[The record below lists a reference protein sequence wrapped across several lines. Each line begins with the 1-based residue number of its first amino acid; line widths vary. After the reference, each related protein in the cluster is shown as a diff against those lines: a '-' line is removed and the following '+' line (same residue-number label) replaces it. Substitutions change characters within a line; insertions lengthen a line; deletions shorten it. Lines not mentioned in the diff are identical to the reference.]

1 MGQGLQKLPKFL
13 PINFA
18 LINLWF
24 YTVVRFLL
32 GHQQHRF
39 LVKKVIYLLPRSTD
53 THVQDMGWF
62 FPEQT
67 RQADVCNAL
76 CCKAMQQYV
85 IWQQPVL
92 HFMHCYDNHITTK
105 SQCGVRCTKINI
117 PIPYLVYASPTPGR
131 KSWHNIMKQKS
142 QSHKTTL

>member
-1 MGQGLQKLPKFL
+1 MGQGLQKLSKWF

-18 LINLWF
+18 LIIPRF
-24 YTVVRFLL
+24 HTVVQFLW
-32 GHQQHRF
+32 GHQWHRL
-39 LVKKVIYLLPRSTD
+39 LVKKLVYSLTRSIY
-53 THVQDMGWF
+53 THVQNMPF
-62 FPEQT
+62 FPEET

>member
-1 MGQGLQKLPKFL
+1 
-13 PINFA
+13 
-18 LINLWF
+18 
-24 YTVVRFLL
+24 
-32 GHQQHRF
+32 
-39 LVKKVIYLLPRSTD
+39 
-53 THVQDMGWF
+53 
-62 FPEQT
+62 
-67 RQADVCNAL
+67 
-76 CCKAMQQYV
+76 MQQYV

-142 QSHKTTL
+142 QSHKTTLKSPKRPQYQSKATNHKVKENLCRNQTQKFKKSIFWRVPTHPHSLSSSSQLAFCQFGQPNVHQPGVSEEQLAAFASLFP

>member
-1 MGQGLQKLPKFL
+1 MKDLGDVS
-13 PINFA
+13 NFF
-18 LINLWF
+18 I
-24 YTVVRFLL
+24 
-32 GHQQHRF
+32 
-39 LVKKVIYLLPRSTD
+39 D
-53 THVQDMGWF
+53 
-62 FPEQT
+62 

-131 KSWHNIMKQKS
+131 KSWHIIMKQKS
-142 QSHKTTL
+142 QSHETNFNPPQKTPKPKARQNLSRNFIGKFKENTLKISRKINL